1 MYIEHLPLNRT
12 TYRYGSARPWL
23 ILLLCI
29 AASISL
35 SFASRLVS
43 NIADVMVL
51 PFDSEIMTR
60 SVFEIPNSLAAVAT
74 NCRFQKTMSVTC
86 NKEHGKKTARAKRLA
101 DGSVSDR
108 PNLNEPLLVERGR

>member
-1 MYIEHLPLNRT
+1 MSIGHLPFNRT

-35 SFASRLVS
+35 SFVSRLVS
-43 NIADVMVL
+43 NIADVIVS

-86 NKEHGKKTARAKRLA
+86 KKKHDEKQPVLKDWQTAQ
-101 DGSVSDR
+101 
-108 PNLNEPLLVERGR
+108 

>member
-1 MYIEHLPLNRT
+1 MYIEHVPLKRK

-43 NIADVMVL
+43 NVAAAMVL
-51 PFDSEIMTR
+51 PFDSKLISR
-60 SVFEIPNSLAAVAT
+60 SVFEIPNSLAAVVT
-74 NCRFQKTMSVTC
+74 NCRFQKIMSVTC
-86 NKEHGKKTARAKRLA
+86 NKEHGEKTARVKRLA
-101 DGSVSDR
+101 DGSVSGKPD
-108 PNLNEPLLVERGR
+108 LNEPLWVEKGR